1 MKMRKGGQGR
11 AKEETPEADLRLRGR
26 SNYLGTHIPGSR
38 KASRKAVRAAFDR
51 QGGAR
56 GPCERDKVTPAQS
69 CW

>member
-1 MKMRKGGQGR
+1 MRKGGQGK
-11 AKEETPEADLRLRGR
+11 AKEETSEADLKLRGH
-26 SNYLGTHIPGSR
+26 SSYLGKCVPGSR

-56 GPCERDKVTPAQS
+56 GPCERDKATPDQR